1 MMGFRQVYKAA
12 GLEHYQDKI
21 QLSKDQRK
29 VIIYTENYRGMK
41 PHSVCSL
48 RCSYCPGYTESYFR
62 QSVGGSTSLPAVAVT
77 ARTFNNVVSAF
88 PKSFSPLMTR
98 ILTCDPPFVILNL
111 RGDLM
116 WRKPLTFAVHKV
128 SLWWK
133 LVWIAPWLTDFQEA
147 SICDEFSV
155 GSGSLVAV
163 LGWWRFSVD
172 TWPSR
177 FDKSKF
183 ELRRDPAATA
193 PRFYP
198 SLHQRW
204 RGSHMWRL
212 GNCGGWQKA
221 WSFGGGH
228 VVTTVLPRVMQ
239 WIYRNL
245 VLE

>member
-29 VIIYTENYRGMK
+29 LLTVRALELISYTENYQGMK

-128 SLWWK
+128 SL
-133 LVWIAPWLTDFQEA
+133 
-147 SICDEFSV
+147 
-155 GSGSLVAV
+155 
-163 LGWWRFSVD
+163 
-172 TWPSR
+172 
-177 FDKSKF
+177 
-183 ELRRDPAATA
+183 
-193 PRFYP
+193 
-198 SLHQRW
+198 
-204 RGSHMWRL
+204 
-212 GNCGGWQKA
+212 
-221 WSFGGGH
+221 
-228 VVTTVLPRVMQ
+228 
-239 WIYRNL
+239 
-245 VLE
+245 